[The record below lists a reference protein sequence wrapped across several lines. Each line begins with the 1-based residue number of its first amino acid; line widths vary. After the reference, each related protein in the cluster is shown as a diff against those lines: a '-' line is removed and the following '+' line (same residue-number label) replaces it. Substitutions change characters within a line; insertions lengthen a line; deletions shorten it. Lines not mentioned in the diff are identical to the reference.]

1 MSNISRV
8 FKTPKGTELPLMN
21 LKGKE
26 YMQIMYRWMWFEE
39 ENERYDVST
48 DFIKLDDDHAIA
60 RCTIS
65 VLEDTSAG
73 VRVVRKVTEYK
84 KEELKHFPDFVEK
97 AASGA
102 AGRALIALGYGTQF
116 AAADLDEG
124 DRIVDSPV
132 TVVAKT
138 TAALKPAAKKEATT
152 TVTSETSTDD
162 TVSAATAPSTEV
174 AATTPAAIPAKPANR
189 FARKSTGG
197 EFKL

>member
-65 VLEDTSAG
+65 VLEDTPAG

-138 TAALKPAAKKEATT
+138 ASALKTSAKKE
-152 TVTSETSTDD
+152 VVSTEPPSD
-162 TVSAATAPSTEV
+162 TFEATADV
-174 AATTPAAIPAKPANR
+174 APTPAAIPAKPANR
-189 FARKSTGG
+189 FARKATGG